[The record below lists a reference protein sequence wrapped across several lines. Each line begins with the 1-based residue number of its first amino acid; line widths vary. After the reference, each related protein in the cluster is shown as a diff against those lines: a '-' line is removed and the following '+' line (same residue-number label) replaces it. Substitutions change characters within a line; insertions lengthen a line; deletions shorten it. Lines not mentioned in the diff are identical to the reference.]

1 MPSARTIPFYP
12 APSPSRSGA
21 SPYPGLA
28 NEARKFL
35 QGAGSA
41 LLVFNG
47 ANAMTGAE
55 AAAGS
60 DAAVIPDFTSV
71 EGFLQTF
78 GGSDLAGPAQIAAA
92 LFLFFAAGHS
102 LSRFFGLAAAALVG
116 VLYMKG
122 VTTEEMLTFG
132 EHFVSRVGAAFD
144 AFMTAEV

>member
-1 MPSARTIPFYP
+1 MPAQPVPFYP

-21 SPYPGLA
+21 SPYPGIA
-28 NEARKFL
+28 NETRKFL

-47 ANAMTGAE
+47 ANAMTGAN
-55 AAAGS
+55 AASGGPA
-60 DAAVIPDFTSV
+60 IPDVTSV

-102 LSRFFGLAAAALVG
+102 VSRFLGLAAAAAVG
-116 VLYMKG
+116 VLYLKG

-132 EHFVSRVGAAFD
+132 DHFVSRLGAAVK
-144 AFMTAEV
+144 AFMSAEV